1 MILAAAFAAGQI
13 GGLSSYYFE
22 LPEVARAGCIALGLT
37 AIAVILLP
45 AAPLEVLFG
54 GLAAALLVVS
64 EPWQGLLFQPAHKGG
79 DFTPIWLRVVIFASA
94 WTVLLAVLYATAN
107 ALAARAKKRPLRYR
121 LFVPGGD
128 ATELRRLLDLRPE
141 STSGPVTYG
150 ARQWDGWVPTRMFI
164 RSYNADFD
172 MSDIYVDYA
181 VKALRSDGDTD
192 VFAIRDDHGAREGA
206 TTGSAPRGA
215 ALGSKSRSAPDR
227 VVPW

>member
-1 MILAAAFAAGQI
+1 MSAQVSLLHLALYRLWRCKRLLVLVPAMILVAAFAAGQI

-22 LPEVARAGCIALGLT
+22 LPEVARAGCITLGLT

-79 DFTPIWLRVVIFASA
+79 DFTPIWLRVVIFAGA
-94 WTVLLAVLYATAN
+94 WTILLMVLYAIAN

-128 ATELRRLLDLRPE
+128 AAELRRLLDLRPG
-141 STSGPVTYG
+141 STSGPATYG

-164 RSYNADFD
+164 RSYDADFD

-181 VKALRSDGDTD
+181 IKALTSDGDTD
-192 VFAIRDDHGAREGA
+192 VFAIRDDHGDA
-206 TTGSAPRGA
+206 
-215 ALGSKSRSAPDR
+215 
-227 VVPW
+227 